1 MNAMKDAAS
10 ASRPAPRSTG
20 SIRLRLLADIGVIL
34 ASSLDLDAEEA
45 LRRLSRRMVA
55 QFADACVVDLLD
67 GDRVRRIAVTHRDPD
82 RAVRAWG
89 EGAIP
94 GLADSAHSA
103 DPLARVLRGA
113 GPVAF
118 EAPGRTRDP
127 GSPVG
132 GGPAVPGSS
141 ARTRDAGFPAAVQ
154 EHLYRVL
161 EAGCVLIVP
170 LRARSET
177 LGALTLTRPRRVPF
191 GEEDQQL
198 AIDVGRRAGL
208 ALENARLYAFQ
219 RNTAEQLQRSL
230 LPDLSE
236 IRGVGLSDRYSPARA
251 GAEVGGDWY
260 DAFTL
265 PDRSTMLV
273 IGDVIGHDL
282 TAAVRMGQ
290 LRNMLRALAYDSGDT
305 PAGVMCRLDRVMQGM
320 TSVELVTAVIA
331 RLHPPNAAGWPLSW
345 TNAGHPS
352 PLLTLADGT
361 TQLLEDGHAPIL
373 GLDPPPRRT
382 DAHIVVPPGATVLLY
397 TDGLIERPGE
407 DIGCG
412 LTRLQQRASTLAD
425 QPLDA
430 FCDSLLLG
438 LGPGYHDDVAVL
450 AFRNSEKVTS
460 V

>member
-1 MNAMKDAAS
+1 MKDAAS
-10 ASRPAPRSTG
+10 ASRPAPGSTG

-89 EGAIP
+89 EGAIL
-94 GLADSAHSA
+94 GLADSA

-118 EAPGRTRDP
+118 EAPGRTPDPGTPVGVGPASP
-127 GSPVG
+127 GSP
-132 GGPAVPGSS
+132 PG
-141 ARTRDAGFPAAVQ
+141 ARDAGSPEAVQ

-170 LRARSET
+170 LLARSET

-236 IRGVGLSDRYSPARA
+236 IRGIWLSDRYSPARA

-320 TSVELVTAVIA
+320 TSIELVTAVIA
-331 RLHPPNAAGWPLSW
+331 RLHSPSAAGRPLSW
-345 TNAGHPS
+345 TNAGHPP

-361 TQLLEDGHAPIL
+361 TRLLEDGHAPIL

-412 LTRLQQRASTLAD
+412 LTRLQQRASALAT

-438 LGPGYHDDVAVL
+438 LGTGYHDDVAVL
-450 AFRNSEKVTS
+450 AFRNSRMMTAL
-460 V
+460 

>member
-1 MNAMKDAAS
+1 M
-10 ASRPAPRSTG
+10 
-20 SIRLRLLADIGVIL
+20 RLRLLADIGVIL
-34 ASSLDLDAEEA
+34 ASSLDLDSEEA

-67 GDRVRRIAVTHRDPD
+67 GDRVRRIAVAHRDPD
-82 RAVRAWG
+82 RAVRVWG
-89 EGAIP
+89 EGSIL
-94 GLADSAHSA
+94 GLADSA

-118 EAPGRTRDP
+118 EAPGHTRDP
-127 GSPVG
+127 ESPVG
-132 GGPAVPGSS
+132 PGGPGSP
-141 ARTRDAGFPAAVQ
+141 AGRREAGSPAAVQ

-170 LRARSET
+170 LLARSET
-177 LGALTLTRPRRVPF
+177 LGALTLIRPRGVPF
-191 GEEDQQL
+191 GEEEQQL
-198 AIDVGRRAGL
+198 VTDVGRRAGL

-219 RNTAEQLQRSL
+219 RHTAEQLQRSL

-236 IRGVGLSDRYSPARA
+236 IRGVWLSDRYSPARA

-320 TSVELVTAVIA
+320 TSIELVTAVIA
-331 RLHPPNAAGWPLSW
+331 RLHTPSAAGWPLSW
-345 TNAGHPS
+345 TNAGHPP

-361 TQLLEDGHAPIL
+361 TRLLEDGHAPIL
-373 GLDPPPRRT
+373 GLDPPPQRT
-382 DAHIVVPPGATVLLY
+382 DAHVVVPPGATVLLY

-407 DIGCG
+407 DIGRG
-412 LTRLQQRASTLAD
+412 LARLQQRASALAA

-430 FCDSLLLG
+430 FCDSLLLR
-438 LGPGYHDDVAVL
+438 LETGYHDDVAVL
-450 AFRNSEKVTS
+450 AFRNSDRGTAA
-460 V
+460 